1 MKKGKLKEWDF
12 DDLYNIEKSLF
23 CKQVNL
29 MIETSNAKDPYKP
42 SEKIHTIASRL
53 ISKIDIDKFE
63 QNKVDM
69 EIKIIIRKEF
79 GSFVRVEDHRPLE
92 VKAMS
97 KDE

>member
-1 MKKGKLKEWDF
+1 
-12 DDLYNIEKSLF
+12 
-23 CKQVNL
+23 
-29 MIETSNAKDPYKP
+29 MIETLNAKDPYKP
-42 SEKIHTIASRL
+42 SDKIHTIASRL

-63 QNKVDM
+63 QQKIDM

-79 GSFVRVEDHRPLE
+79 GSFVRVEDHRPPE